1 MKFKRNPINLWIDLV
16 AVTDFSYFKF
26 FNEHSAWYEI
36 DSLSSR
42 EQVTYLIETYIA
54 HVINGV
60 FTYFLLMI
68 IFTKYYKYKDGDAF
82 YRKSK
87 RR

>member
-1 MKFKRNPINLWIDLV
+1 MKNDKERRKSKRETNSKLRPTNLWIDLV

-36 DSLSSR
+36 DNISSR

-54 HVINGV
+54 HVVNGV
-60 FTYFLLMI
+60 FTTFV
-68 IFTKYYKYKDGDAF
+68 F
-82 YRKSK
+82 
-87 RR
+87 